1 LILRNFIFLYFFIFL
16 YKKIDLTI
24 VIVLCAIKTQ
34 LMSTSN
40 NGDSLKKKVC
50 IPVDI
55 EIQDGRSAY
64 AVSLQM
70 LFRHVADF
78 HMTVVDVISEKYNI
92 PVDDIMNAVTSDS
105 RYKNMVVDKD
115 LHRLSSVVGV
125 DVDVGVYPVN
135 NESEQK
141 KEEQETQLPKPK
153 PIIIKKV
160 GGEKKIKIKPKV
172 KQMKSPTKNLLVVAA
187 DGVEQCD

>member
-1 LILRNFIFLYFFIFL
+1 
-16 YKKIDLTI
+16 
-24 VIVLCAIKTQ
+24 
-34 LMSTSN
+34 MSTSN
-40 NGDSLKKKVC
+40 NGDSLKKKVS

-55 EIQDGRSAY
+55 EIPDGRSAY
-64 AVSLQM
+64 ALSLQM
-70 LFRHVADF
+70 IFRHVADF

-115 LHRLSSVVGV
+115 LHRLSTVVGV
-125 DVDVGVYPVN
+125 DVGVGAV

-141 KEEQETQLPKPK
+141 KEEQEQETQLPKPK
-153 PIIIKKV
+153 SKPTIIIKKV

-172 KQMKSPTKNLLVVAA
+172 KQMKSPTKNVVIVAA

>member
-1 LILRNFIFLYFFIFL
+1 
-16 YKKIDLTI
+16 
-24 VIVLCAIKTQ
+24 
-34 LMSTSN
+34 MSTSN
-40 NGDSLKKKVC
+40 NGDSLKKKVS

-55 EIQDGRSAY
+55 EIQDGHSAY
-64 AVSLQM
+64 ALSLQM
-70 LFRHVADF
+70 IFRHVADF

-115 LHRLSSVVGV
+115 LHRLSTVVGV
-125 DVDVGVYPVN
+125 DVGVGVGAV

-141 KEEQETQLPKPK
+141 KEEQEQETQLPKPK
-153 PIIIKKV
+153 PKPTII
-160 GGEKKIKIKPKV
+160 KKIKIKPKV
-172 KQMKSPTKNLLVVAA
+172 KQMKSPTKNVVVFAA

>member
-1 LILRNFIFLYFFIFL
+1 
-16 YKKIDLTI
+16 
-24 VIVLCAIKTQ
+24 
-34 LMSTSN
+34 MSTSN
-40 NGDSLKKKVC
+40 NGDSLKKKVS

-64 AVSLQM
+64 ALSLQM
-70 LFRHVADF
+70 IFRHVADF

-125 DVDVGVYPVN
+125 DVDVR

-141 KEEQETQLPKPK
+141 KEEQEQEMQLPKPK
-153 PIIIKKV
+153 PTII
-160 GGEKKIKIKPKV
+160 KKIKIKPKV
-172 KQMKSPTKNLLVVAA
+172 KQIKSPTKNVVIVAA

>member
-1 LILRNFIFLYFFIFL
+1 
-16 YKKIDLTI
+16 
-24 VIVLCAIKTQ
+24 
-34 LMSTSN
+34 MSTSN
-40 NGDSLKKKVC
+40 NGDSLKKKVS

-55 EIQDGRSAY
+55 EIPDGRSAY
-64 AVSLQM
+64 ALSLQM
-70 LFRHVADF
+70 IFRHVADF

-115 LHRLSSVVGV
+115 LHRFSTVVGV
-125 DVDVGVYPVN
+125 DVDVGAV

-141 KEEQETQLPKPK
+141 KEEQEQEMQLPKPK
-153 PIIIKKV
+153 SKPTIIIKKV

-172 KQMKSPTKNLLVVAA
+172 KQMKSPTKNVVIVSA

>member
-1 LILRNFIFLYFFIFL
+1 
-16 YKKIDLTI
+16 
-24 VIVLCAIKTQ
+24 
-34 LMSTSN
+34 MSTSN
-40 NGDSLKKKVC
+40 NGDSLKKKVS

-64 AVSLQM
+64 ALSLQM
-70 LFRHVADF
+70 IFRHVADF

-115 LHRLSSVVGV
+115 LHRLSTVVGV
-125 DVDVGVYPVN
+125 DVDVR

-141 KEEQETQLPKPK
+141 KEDQEQQEQEMQLPKPSPK
-153 PIIIKKV
+153 PTII
-160 GGEKKIKIKPKV
+160 KKIKIKPKV
-172 KQMKSPTKNLLVVAA
+172 KQMKSPTKNVVVVAA

>member
-1 LILRNFIFLYFFIFL
+1 
-16 YKKIDLTI
+16 
-24 VIVLCAIKTQ
+24 
-34 LMSTSN
+34 MSTSN

-55 EIQDGRSAY
+55 EIPDGRSAY
-64 AVSLQM
+64 ALSLQM
-70 LFRHVADF
+70 IFRHVADF

-115 LHRLSSVVGV
+115 LHRLSTVVGV
-125 DVDVGVYPVN
+125 DVGVGVGAV

-141 KEEQETQLPKPK
+141 KEEQEQETQLPKPK
-153 PIIIKKV
+153 PKPTII
-160 GGEKKIKIKPKV
+160 KKIKIKPKV
-172 KQMKSPTKNLLVVAA
+172 KQIKSPTKNVVVVSA

>member
-1 LILRNFIFLYFFIFL
+1 
-16 YKKIDLTI
+16 
-24 VIVLCAIKTQ
+24 
-34 LMSTSN
+34 MSTSN
-40 NGDSLKKKVC
+40 DGDSLKKKVC

-55 EIQDGRSAY
+55 EIPDGRSAY
-64 AVSLQM
+64 ALSLQM
-70 LFRHVADF
+70 IFRHVADF

-115 LHRLSSVVGV
+115 LHRLSTVVGV
-125 DVDVGVYPVN
+125 DVDVGVGAV

-141 KEEQETQLPKPK
+141 KEDQEMQLPKPSPK
-153 PIIIKKV
+153 PTII
-160 GGEKKIKIKPKV
+160 KKIKIKPKV
-172 KQMKSPTKNLLVVAA
+172 KQMKSPTKNVVVVAA

>member
-1 LILRNFIFLYFFIFL
+1 
-16 YKKIDLTI
+16 
-24 VIVLCAIKTQ
+24 
-34 LMSTSN
+34 MSTSN
-40 NGDSLKKKVC
+40 NGDSLKRKVS

-64 AVSLQM
+64 ALSLQI

-125 DVDVGVYPVN
+125 DVNVGVGAV
-135 NESEQK
+135 NESEKK
-141 KEEQETQLPKPK
+141 KEDQEQEMQLPKPK
-153 PIIIKKV
+153 SKPTII
-160 GGEKKIKIKPKV
+160 KKIKIKPKV
-172 KQMKSPTKNLLVVAA
+172 NQMKSPTKNLVVFAA

>member
-1 LILRNFIFLYFFIFL
+1 
-16 YKKIDLTI
+16 
-24 VIVLCAIKTQ
+24 
-34 LMSTSN
+34 MSTSN
-40 NGDSLKKKVC
+40 NGDSLKKKVS

-64 AVSLQM
+64 ALSLQM
-70 LFRHVADF
+70 IFQHVADF

-115 LHRLSSVVGV
+115 LHRLSTVV

-135 NESEQK
+135 ESAQK
-141 KEEQETQLPKPK
+141 KEEQEQQEQEMQLPKSSPK
-153 PIIIKKV
+153 PTIIKKV
-160 GGEKKIKIKPKV
+160 GEGKKIKIKIKPKV
-172 KQMKSPTKNLLVVAA
+172 KQMKSPTKNLGIFAA

>member
-1 LILRNFIFLYFFIFL
+1 
-16 YKKIDLTI
+16 
-24 VIVLCAIKTQ
+24 
-34 LMSTSN
+34 MSTSN
-40 NGDSLKKKVC
+40 NGDSLKKNVSVS

-55 EIQDGRSAY
+55 EIPDGRSAY
-64 AVSLQM
+64 ALSLQM
-70 LFRHVADF
+70 IFRHVADF

-115 LHRLSSVVGV
+115 LHRLSTVVGL
-125 DVDVGVYPVN
+125 DVGVGVYPVN

-141 KEEQETQLPKPK
+141 KEEQEQETQLPKPK
-153 PIIIKKV
+153 SKPTIIIKKV

-172 KQMKSPTKNLLVVAA
+172 KQMKSPTKNVVVFAA

>member
-1 LILRNFIFLYFFIFL
+1 
-16 YKKIDLTI
+16 
-24 VIVLCAIKTQ
+24 
-34 LMSTSN
+34 MSTSN
-40 NGDSLKKKVC
+40 NGDSLKKKVS

-64 AVSLQM
+64 ALSLQM
-70 LFRHVADF
+70 IFRHVADF

-115 LHRLSSVVGV
+115 LHRLSTVVGV
-125 DVDVGVYPVN
+125 DVDVGAV

-141 KEEQETQLPKPK
+141 KEEQETQLPKPKPK

-172 KQMKSPTKNLLVVAA
+172 KQMKSPTKNVVIVAA

>member
-1 LILRNFIFLYFFIFL
+1 
-16 YKKIDLTI
+16 
-24 VIVLCAIKTQ
+24 
-34 LMSTSN
+34 MSTSN
-40 NGDSLKKKVC
+40 NGDSLKKKVS

-55 EIQDGRSAY
+55 EIPDGRSAY
-64 AVSLQM
+64 ALSLQM
-70 LFRHVADF
+70 IFRHVADF

-125 DVDVGVYPVN
+125 DVNVGVGAV
-135 NESEQK
+135 NESEKK
-141 KEEQETQLPKPK
+141 KEDQEQEMQLPKPK
-153 PIIIKKV
+153 SKPTII
-160 GGEKKIKIKPKV
+160 KKIKIKPKV
-172 KQMKSPTKNLLVVAA
+172 KQMKSPTKNVVIVSA

>member
-1 LILRNFIFLYFFIFL
+1 
-16 YKKIDLTI
+16 
-24 VIVLCAIKTQ
+24 
-34 LMSTSN
+34 MSTSN
-40 NGDSLKKKVC
+40 DGDSLKKKVC

-55 EIQDGRSAY
+55 EIPDGRSAY
-64 AVSLQM
+64 ALSLQM
-70 LFRHVADF
+70 IFRHVADF
-78 HMTVVDVISEKYNI
+78 HITVVDVISEKYNI

-125 DVDVGVYPVN
+125 DVDVGVGAV

-141 KEEQETQLPKPK
+141 KEEQEMQLPKPK
-153 PIIIKKV
+153 PTIIKKV
-160 GGEKKIKIKPKV
+160 GEGKKIKIKIKPKV
-172 KQMKSPTKNLLVVAA
+172 KQMKSPTKNLVVFAA

>member
-1 LILRNFIFLYFFIFL
+1 
-16 YKKIDLTI
+16 
-24 VIVLCAIKTQ
+24 
-34 LMSTSN
+34 MSTSN
-40 NGDSLKKKVC
+40 NGDSLKKKLC

-64 AVSLQM
+64 ALSLQM
-70 LFRHVADF
+70 IFRHVADF
-78 HMTVVDVISEKYNI
+78 HMTVIDVISEKYNI

-115 LHRLSSVVGV
+115 LHRLSSVDVDV
-125 DVDVGVYPVN
+125 DVDVGVK

-141 KEEQETQLPKPK
+141 KEEQEMQLPKPK
-153 PIIIKKV
+153 PTIIKKV
-160 GGEKKIKIKPKV
+160 GEGKKIKIKPKV
-172 KQMKSPTKNLLVVAA
+172 KQMKSPTKNVVVVAA

>member
-1 LILRNFIFLYFFIFL
+1 
-16 YKKIDLTI
+16 
-24 VIVLCAIKTQ
+24 
-34 LMSTSN
+34 MSTSN
-40 NGDSLKKKVC
+40 NGDSLKKKVS

-64 AVSLQM
+64 ALSLQM
-70 LFRHVADF
+70 IFRHVADF

-115 LHRLSSVVGV
+115 LHRLSTVVGV
-125 DVDVGVYPVN
+125 DVDVGVGAV

-141 KEEQETQLPKPK
+141 KEEQEMQLPKPK
-153 PIIIKKV
+153 PTIIKKV
-160 GGEKKIKIKPKV
+160 GEGKNIKIKIKPKV
-172 KQMKSPTKNLLVVAA
+172 KQMKSPTKNLVIFAA

>member
-1 LILRNFIFLYFFIFL
+1 
-16 YKKIDLTI
+16 
-24 VIVLCAIKTQ
+24 
-34 LMSTSN
+34 MSTSN

-55 EIQDGRSAY
+55 EIPDGRSAY
-64 AVSLQM
+64 ALSLQM
-70 LFRHVADF
+70 IFRHVADF
-78 HMTVVDVISEKYNI
+78 HITVVDVISEKYNI

-125 DVDVGVYPVN
+125 DVDVGVGAV

-141 KEEQETQLPKPK
+141 KEEQEQEMQLPKPK
-153 PIIIKKV
+153 PTIIKKV
-160 GGEKKIKIKPKV
+160 GEGKKIKIKIKPKV
-172 KQMKSPTKNLLVVAA
+172 KQMKSPTKNLVVFAA

>member
-1 LILRNFIFLYFFIFL
+1 
-16 YKKIDLTI
+16 
-24 VIVLCAIKTQ
+24 
-34 LMSTSN
+34 MSTSN
-40 NGDSLKKKVC
+40 NGDSLKKNVSVS

-55 EIQDGRSAY
+55 EIPDGRSAY
-64 AVSLQM
+64 ALSLQM
-70 LFRHVADF
+70 IFRHVADF

-115 LHRLSSVVGV
+115 LHRLSTVVGV
-125 DVDVGVYPVN
+125 DVDVGVGAV

-141 KEEQETQLPKPK
+141 KEEQEQETQLPKPK
-153 PIIIKKV
+153 PKPTII
-160 GGEKKIKIKPKV
+160 KKIKIKPKV
-172 KQMKSPTKNLLVVAA
+172 KQMKSPTKNVVVFAA

>member
-1 LILRNFIFLYFFIFL
+1 
-16 YKKIDLTI
+16 
-24 VIVLCAIKTQ
+24 
-34 LMSTSN
+34 MSTSN
-40 NGDSLKKKVC
+40 NGDSLKKKLC

-64 AVSLQM
+64 ALSLQM
-70 LFRHVADF
+70 IFRHVADF

-115 LHRLSSVVGV
+115 LHRLSSDV
-125 DVDVGVYPVN
+125 DVDLGVR

-141 KEEQETQLPKPK
+141 KEDQEQQEQEMQLPKPSPK
-153 PIIIKKV
+153 PTII
-160 GGEKKIKIKPKV
+160 KKIKIKPKV
-172 KQMKSPTKNLLVVAA
+172 KQMKSPTKNVVVVAA

>member
-1 LILRNFIFLYFFIFL
+1 
-16 YKKIDLTI
+16 
-24 VIVLCAIKTQ
+24 
-34 LMSTSN
+34 MSTSN
-40 NGDSLKKKVC
+40 NGDSLKKKVS

-64 AVSLQM
+64 ALSLQM
-70 LFRHVADF
+70 IFRHVADF

-125 DVDVGVYPVN
+125 DVDVGVGAV

-141 KEEQETQLPKPK
+141 KEEQEQQEQEMQLPKSKPK
-153 PIIIKKV
+153 PTIT
-160 GGEKKIKIKPKV
+160 KKIKIKPKV
-172 KQMKSPTKNLLVVAA
+172 KQMKSPTKNIVVVAA

>member
-1 LILRNFIFLYFFIFL
+1 
-16 YKKIDLTI
+16 
-24 VIVLCAIKTQ
+24 
-34 LMSTSN
+34 MSTSN
-40 NGDSLKKKVC
+40 NGDSLKKKLC

-64 AVSLQM
+64 ALSLQM
-70 LFRHVADF
+70 IFRHVADF

-115 LHRLSSVVGV
+115 LHRLSSVVDV
-125 DVDVGVYPVN
+125 DVDVR

-141 KEEQETQLPKPK
+141 KEEQEQETQLPKPSPK
-153 PIIIKKV
+153 PTII
-160 GGEKKIKIKPKV
+160 KKIKIKPKV
-172 KQMKSPTKNLLVVAA
+172 KEMKSPTKNVVVVAA